1 MGRDEQEIMGKMEQI
16 ILMQKLEK
24 LKNNCLIMI
33 EKSIKGTWAFNFWT
47 KTFHIWDPTMFEK
60 FRAHARKKSNI
71 NRGSLNWEEMRKK

>member
-47 KTFHIWDPTMFEK
+47 NTFNKLEK
-60 FRAHARKKSNI
+60 NYDLIKNKEGEHDN
-71 NRGSLNWEEMRKK
+71 